1 MSLTS
6 AISNALSGLGATSL
20 AAEIVSS
27 NLSNASNAAYAKR
40 EVSLVSNLN
49 GGVQVTGIQR
59 QRDAAVQASVNAQSA
74 QVATA
79 EVRTQAF
86 SAVDAAIGA
95 VGETGSLTTA
105 LDDMQ
110 SAIISAAAQ
119 PESDVRL
126 EQVIYAA
133 EDLATQ
139 FNAVGEAIQS
149 ERLSADE
156 AVARDVETVN
166 DVLSQ
171 IEKLNKQIVSTKANG
186 RGAATLQDQRDEA
199 VAKLSEL
206 IPVRTL
212 ERDNGS
218 IALVSRG
225 GQVLLDG
232 KAVTLEFTPVQVMDA
247 DMTLDSGALSGISIA
262 GRDGDDI
269 SDRLLGG
276 RIAANLQV
284 RDSVMPQAADDLAEA
299 RQSLLDATSFDGDG
313 LFTETDGTLTVNAQ
327 LSSEPWRL
335 RDGFAAT
342 SEGYVARAG
351 YLDNLATGTEGVSDM
366 LGDYVSA
373 QSANLLR
380 AEMNETSAS
389 ARYVALQEAAASD
402 GVDSDAELQSLL
414 VIENLYAANAR
425 VITVVDEMMD
435 TLMRMT

>member
-59 QRDAAVQASVNAQSA
+59 QRDTAIQASVNAQSGQIA
-74 QVATA
+74 AA

-86 SAVDAAIGA
+86 SAVNAAIGT

-110 SAIISAAAQ
+110 SAIINAAAQ
-119 PESDVRL
+119 PESNVRL
-126 EQVIYAA
+126 EQVLYAA
-133 EDLATQ
+133 TDLAAQ
-139 FNAVGEAIQS
+139 FNTIGDTIQS
-149 ERLSADE
+149 ERLAADE
-156 AVARDVETVN
+156 AIARDVETVN

-186 RGAATLQDQRDEA
+186 RGAATLLDQRDAA
-199 VAKLSEL
+199 VATLSEL

-247 DMTLDSGALSGISIA
+247 EMTLGSGALSGISIV
-262 GRDGDDI
+262 GGDGDDI
-269 SDRLLGG
+269 SNRLLGG
-276 RIAANLQV
+276 QIAANLQV
-284 RDSVMPQAADDLAEA
+284 RDSLMPQATEDLAQA
-299 RQSLLDATSFDGDG
+299 RQSLMDATSFDGDG
-313 LFTETDGTLTVNAQ
+313 LFTETNGTLAVNAQ
-327 LSSEPWRL
+327 LTAEPWRL
-335 RDGFAAT
+335 RDGFSAT
-342 SEGYVARAG
+342 SGGNVARAG
-351 YLDNLATGTEGVSDM
+351 YLDALATGSANMSNT

-373 QSANLLR
+373 QSAQLLR

-389 ARYVALQEAAASD
+389 ARYAALQEAAASE

-425 VITVVDEMMD
+425 VISVVDEMMD

>member
-1 MSLTS
+1 ML
-6 AISNALSGLGATSL
+6 
-20 AAEIVSS
+20 
-27 NLSNASNAAYAKR
+27 
-40 EVSLVSNLN
+40 
-49 GGVQVTGIQR
+49 
-59 QRDAAVQASVNAQSA
+59 
-74 QVATA
+74 
-79 EVRTQAF
+79 
-86 SAVDAAIGA
+86 
-95 VGETGSLTTA
+95 
-105 LDDMQ
+105 
-110 SAIISAAAQ
+110 
-119 PESDVRL
+119 
-126 EQVIYAA
+126 
-133 EDLATQ
+133 
-139 FNAVGEAIQS
+139 
-149 ERLSADE
+149 
-156 AVARDVETVN
+156 
-166 DVLSQ
+166 
-171 IEKLNKQIVSTKANG
+171 
-186 RGAATLQDQRDEA
+186 DQRDEA
-199 VAKLSEL
+199 VATLSEL

-232 KAVTLEFTPVQVMDA
+232 KAVTLEFTPVQVTDA
-247 DMTLDSGALSGISIA
+247 EMTFDSGALSGISIV
-262 GRDGDDI
+262 GRGDDDI

-284 RDSVMPQAADDLAEA
+284 RDNVMPQAADDLAGA

-313 LFTETDGTLTVNAQ
+313 LFSETDGTLSVNAQ
-327 LSSEPWRL
+327 LSAEPWRL
-335 RDGFAAT
+335 RDGFTAT

-351 YLDNLATGTEGVSDM
+351 YLDSLSTGTESVSET

-373 QSANLLR
+373 QSANLQR

>member
-59 QRDAAVQASVNAQSA
+59 QRDAAIQASVNAQSGQIA
-74 QVATA
+74 AA

-86 SAVDAAIGA
+86 SAVNAAIGT

-110 SAIISAAAQ
+110 SAIINAAAQ
-119 PESDVRL
+119 PESNVRL
-126 EQVIYAA
+126 EQVLYAA
-133 EDLATQ
+133 TDLAAQ
-139 FNAVGEAIQS
+139 FNTIGDAIQS
-149 ERLSADE
+149 ERLAADE
-156 AVARDVETVN
+156 AIARDVETVN

-186 RGAATLQDQRDEA
+186 RGAATLLDQRDAA
-199 VAKLSEL
+199 VATLSEL

-247 DMTLDSGALSGISIA
+247 EMTLGSGALSGISIA
-262 GRDGDDI
+262 SGDGDDI
-269 SDRLLGG
+269 SNRLLGG
-276 RIAANLQV
+276 QIAANLQV
-284 RDSVMPQAADDLAEA
+284 RDSLMPQATEDLAQA

-313 LFTETDGTLTVNAQ
+313 LFTETNGTWAVNAQ
-327 LSSEPWRL
+327 LTTEPWRL
-335 RDGFAAT
+335 RDGFSAT

-351 YLDNLATGTEGVSDM
+351 YLDALATGSANMSDT

-373 QSANLLR
+373 QSAQLLR

-389 ARYVALQEAAASD
+389 ARYAALQEAAASE

-414 VIENLYAANAR
+414 MIENLYAANAR
-425 VITVVDEMMD
+425 VISVVDEMMD

>member
-59 QRDAAVQASVNAQSA
+59 QRDAAVQASVNGQSA
-74 QVATA
+74 QVAAA

-86 SAVDAAIGA
+86 TAVDAAIGT

-186 RGAATLQDQRDEA
+186 RGAATLLDQRDEA
-199 VAKLSEL
+199 VATLSEL

-247 DMTLDSGALSGISIA
+247 EMTLDNGALSGISIA
-262 GRDGDDI
+262 GRGGDDI

-313 LFTETDGTLTVNAQ
+313 LFTETDGILSVNAQ
-327 LSSEPWRL
+327 LSAEPWRL

-342 SEGYVARAG
+342 SEGYAARAG
-351 YLDNLATGTEGVSDM
+351 YLDSLATGTESVSET

-389 ARYVALQEAAASD
+389 ARYAALQEAAASD

>member
-49 GGVQVTGIQR
+49 GGVQVTGVQR
-59 QRDAAVQASVNAQSA
+59 QRDAAVQASVNGQSA
-74 QVATA
+74 QVAAA

-86 SAVDAAIGA
+86 TAVDAAIGT

-133 EDLATQ
+133 QDLATQ

-186 RGAATLQDQRDEA
+186 RGAATLLDQRDEA
-199 VAKLSEL
+199 VATLSEL

-232 KAVTLEFTPVQVMDA
+232 KAVTLEFTPVQVTDA
-247 DMTLDSGALSGISIA
+247 EMTFDSGALSGISIV
-262 GRDGDDI
+262 GRGDDDI

-284 RDSVMPQAADDLAEA
+284 RDNVMPQAADDLAGA

-313 LFTETDGTLTVNAQ
+313 LFSETDGTLSVNAQ
-327 LSSEPWRL
+327 LSAEPWRL
-335 RDGFAAT
+335 RDGFTAT

-351 YLDNLATGTEGVSDM
+351 YLDSLSTGTESVSET

-373 QSANLLR
+373 QSANLQR